1 MNPKKTTKLGNALH
15 KAKESPVAE
24 VAAQEEQQQE
34 NQKYPLPPSR
44 QGTRTIAGHFDPA
57 VAIQLKRM
65 AAEKE
70 TTVQALLTEAL
81 NLLFEKHGE
90 KPIA

>member
-15 KAKESPVAE
+15 KAKEEPVAE
-24 VAAQEEQQQE
+24 VVAQEEQP
-34 NQKYPLPPSR
+34 QKYPLPPSR